1 MLLLLFVLDCCCYYY
16 LLAIAFVALIARP
29 LLWLL
34 FLLLLL
40 PFVVVAASAAAVV
53 VVVIMVPFVVRLIQ
67 FSYTY
72 KHKYMRQRMPAR
84 IEVCAAFWRNLLP
97 TGRIL
102 YHTIL
107 FRFYYMSLIR
117 EYLLTSLSLSFVS
130 LYLCLS
136 ACFASCDGACK
147 VRSLVL
153 YEFFRVFYALSTKIC
168 SPRVLPQQQQ

>member
-34 FLLLLL
+34 FL
-40 PFVVVAASAAAVV
+40 PFVVVAAA

-117 EYLLTSLSLSFVS
+117 AHLPTFPSLSFVCVS
-130 LYLCLS
+130 
-136 ACFASCDGACK
+136 
-147 VRSLVL
+147 VRLFG
-153 YEFFRVFYALSTKIC
+153 YM
-168 SPRVLPQQQQ
+168 

>member
-1 MLLLLFVLDCCCYYY
+1 MLLLLFVLDCCYYY

-40 PFVVVAASAAAVV
+40 PFVVVAADVV

-84 IEVCAAFWRNLLP
+84 IEVCAALWRNLLP

-130 LYLCLS
+130 WYLCLS
-136 ACFASCDGACK
+136 ACFAICDGACK